1 MPLQGIPPPGTIR
14 ADRRIRLSRHAGALG
29 FACAWYQVPG
39 TVRKADG
46 ETVPGKGETR
56 RRTHGRLDI
65 QGALTFIE
73 IRLQGKCA
81 PVRDVCLSPGG
92 PPFVTG
98 DRKHRVKGKEV
109 HSAPIQGGWPSG
121 FSGPR
126 VREIHGHS
134 LFSKACLD
142 SPGFG
147 LLGKTARGGR
157 CGTSLATPC

>member
-46 ETVPGKGETR
+46 EAVPGKGETL
-56 RRTHGRLDI
+56 RRTHGRLDL
-65 QGALTFIE
+65 QGALTFIG

-98 DRKHRVKGKEV
+98 DRKHRGKGMGKKI
-109 HSAPIQGGWPSG
+109 HSAPIQGGRPSG
-121 FSGPR
+121 FSGLR
-126 VREIHGHS
+126 VREIRGHS
-134 LFSKACLD
+134 LFSKASLD

-147 LLGKTARGGR
+147 LLGRTARGGR
-157 CGTSLATPC
+157 CATPC